1 MVRKRPLLGVIRL
14 SDVRNATLLRW
25 SCQPRMSEFAPKK
38 SKDATLF
45 WYKFDV
51 VCHFLWSGNPQVI
64 SPNTVCSKNPRRS
77 ALNTRETP
85 WWSVHR
91 YVLYD
96 RMAFLGLH
104 NVQLKKKNTHTH
116 VQTFPGDV
124 SPQKMEIKKM
134 ILTHF
139 VLFVSSM
146 FAWISPFMAR
156 PRSCGSADQSRG
168 CSASPAT
175 LQLAHPNGQG
185 LKGVKSRAKPWEVE
199 VVTIHPD

>member
-64 SPNTVCSKNPRRS
+64 SPNSLFKKS
-77 ALNTRETP
+77 AEIRLEHP
-85 WWSVHR
+85 WNSVVVGSQICPLWPH
-91 YVLYD
+91 
-96 RMAFLGLH
+96 GLFGAT
-104 NVQLKKKNTHTH
+104 QRAIKKKKHTHTCPNISRRCF
-116 VQTFPGDV
+116 TP
-124 SPQKMEIKKM
+124 KMEIKKM